1 MNALRVVL
9 VRTEIAGNIG
19 SVARVMGNMGLADLV
34 LVSPVADPAGEQAEA
49 MATHHA
55 RGLLRGAR
63 VVPDLASAL
72 ADCVLSVATSAIV
85 GGQFRRQNVGA
96 PEQIAPAVVEAM
108 RSGVVALVFG
118 PEPTGLDN
126 DEVSRCHHQIH
137 IPTAPAHAA
146 LNLAQAVAVCLY
158 EIRRAWLQA
167 SGEGIPR
174 QEVAPVAEQDLMFA
188 HLEGGLDAIGYLRG
202 HRGPALMHAIRHLIG
217 RAGPSP
223 MEVNLLLGLAR
234 QLRWIAGRE
243 EAPLTDGPSTS
254 DSPNPAP

>member
-1 MNALRVVL
+1 MHALRVVL

-19 SVARVMGNMGLADLV
+19 SVARVMGNMGASDLV
-34 LVSPVADPAGEQAEA
+34 LVAPVADPRSEQAET

-55 RGLLRGAR
+55 RELLRSAR

-72 ADCVLSVATSAIV
+72 ADCVSSVATSAIT
-85 GGQFRRQNVGA
+85 GGQFRRQNVGT
-96 PEQIAPAVVEAM
+96 PDRIAPAVVSAM
-108 RSGVVALVFG
+108 ASGVVALVFG

-126 DEVSRCHHQIH
+126 DEVSRCHYQIH
-137 IPTAPAHAA
+137 IPTAPAHVA

-158 EIRRAWLQA
+158 EVRRVWLATGVEPVPKEIA
-167 SGEGIPR
+167 SI
-174 QEVAPVAEQDLMFA
+174 ADQDLMFA
-188 HLEGGLDAIGYLRG
+188 HLERGLDAIGYLRG

-234 QLRWIAGRE
+234 QLEWIAERHEG
-243 EAPLTDGPSTS
+243 
-254 DSPNPAP
+254 

>member
-1 MNALRVVL
+1 MQSLRVVL

-19 SVARVMGNMGLADLV
+19 SVARVMGNMGASDLV
-34 LVSPVADPAGEQAEA
+34 LVAPVADPGSEQAEA

-72 ADCVLSVATSAIV
+72 ADCVSSVATSAIV
-85 GGQFRRQNVGA
+85 GGQFRRQNVGT
-96 PEQIAPAVVEAM
+96 PEQIAPAVVDAM
-108 RSGVVALVFG
+108 NSGVVALVFG

-126 DEVSRCHHQIH
+126 DEVSRCHYQIH

-146 LNLAQAVAVCLY
+146 LNLAQAVAVCLN
-158 EIRRAWLQA
+158 EVRRVWLAA
-167 SGEGIPR
+167 SGQSTPGR
-174 QEVAPVAEQDLMFA
+174 EVAPIADQDRMFA
-188 HLEGGLDAIGYLRG
+188 QFERGLDAIGYLRG

-234 QLRWIAGRE
+234 QLRWIADRAGD
-243 EAPLTDGPSTS
+243 P
-254 DSPNPAP
+254 PAEDAEG

>member
-19 SVARVMGNMGLADLV
+19 SVARVMGNMGAADLV
-34 LVSPVADPAGEQAEA
+34 LVAPVADPLSEQAET

-55 RGLLRGAR
+55 RDLLRGAR

-72 ADCVLSVATSAIV
+72 ADCVSSVATSAIT
-85 GGQFRRQNVGA
+85 GGQFRRQNVGT
-96 PEQIAPAVVEAM
+96 PDRIAPAVVSAM
-108 RSGVVALVFG
+108 ASGVVALVFG

-126 DEVSRCHHQIH
+126 DEVSRCHYQMH

-146 LNLAQAVAVCLY
+146 LNLSHAATVCLY
-158 EIRRAWLQA
+158 EVRRAWLAA
-167 SGEGIPR
+167 SGETIQR
-174 QEVAPVAEQDLMFA
+174 QEVAPIADQALMFA
-188 HLEGGLDAIGYLRG
+188 HLERGLDAIGYLRG
-202 HRGPALMHAIRHLIG
+202 HRGPALMHALRHLIG

-234 QLRWIAGRE
+234 QLEWVAGRGGEAE
-243 EAPLTDGPSTS
+243 E
-254 DSPNPAP
+254 